1 MKKYILSSMMI
12 LVVFLII
19 GCSAY
24 DPMTE
29 DISIYDDLTF
39 SFETLTYTET
49 SERDILYHIGHPSFD
64 FIMLYE
70 KNNPDILSE
79 ADQLLYQGL
88 LETLYDLSILS
99 AQSIR
104 ETLLLSSSELRV
116 LYEVYDQSI
125 GLSDIVI
132 FNNIKSILTDLET
145 SNDIDLSLSK
155 ISYINMRLSIS
166 LTSENISALEN
177 LQNYHQSFE
186 YYDMSVYI
194 NDETFDTWLEKLTL
208 IGEAPHESDLVLYEA
223 AFNLI
228 KNLIIAS

>member
-1 MKKYILSSMMI
+1 MKKYILSCMMI

-24 DPMTE
+24 DPMTDE
-29 DISIYDDLTF
+29 ISIYDDLTF

-49 SERDILYHIGHPSFD
+49 SERDILYQVGHPSFD
-64 FIMLYE
+64 FIILYE
-70 KNNPDILSE
+70 KTYPDTLNE
-79 ADQLLYQGL
+79 RDQLLYQGL

-99 AQSIR
+99 NQTIK
-104 ETLLLSSSELRV
+104 ETLLLSSSELRA
-116 LYEVYDQSI
+116 LYEVHDQTI

-132 FNNIKSILTDLET
+132 FNNLKSILTDLET
-145 SNDIDLSLSK
+145 SDNINLSISK
-155 ISYINMRLSIS
+155 ITYINTRLSIS
-166 LTSENISALEN
+166 LTNESISALEN
-177 LQNYHQSFE
+177 LQSYHQSFE

-194 NDETFDTWLEKLTL
+194 KNETFDTWLEKLTL
-208 IGEAPHESDLVLYEA
+208 LGESPHESDLVLYEA